1 MDYKDYYKILG
12 VPRTAD
18 EKAIRRAYRK
28 LAKESHP
35 DLHPGDAA
43 AAQRFKDVAE
53 AYEVLGDADKRAKY
67 DKFGA
72 AWRDAERA
80 GAADGFDWSQWGG
93 APGGRRPGG
102 GGARSN
108 VRNLSPEDLEAIF
121 GQGGGGGFSD
131 FFESLFGG
139 SQSGGQGGGAQGGRR
154 ARPGAAQQ
162 QAQLSRGADLEAAV
176 PISLAEAFSGT
187 ARQLNV
193 DGRRIEVRIPPG
205 VKTGSKVRVRGEGQ
219 AGQAGAGDLYLIV
232 EVTPDARFERD
243 GDDLRG
249 RVKVPLYTALLGGE
263 VIVATLAGPAH
274 LTIPPE
280 TRNGQR
286 FRLAGKGMPQLRAP
300 ETRGD
305 LFVTVEVELPRDL
318 TDDERRLLGE
328 LAALRAAG

>member
-1 MDYKDYYKILG
+1 MDYKDYYRILG

-18 EKAIRRAYRK
+18 DKAIRRAYRK

-93 APGGRRPGG
+93 APGGRRAGG
-102 GGARSN
+102 PAAGRTN

-121 GQGGGGGFSD
+121 GGGGGGFSD
-131 FFESLFGG
+131 FFETLFGG
-139 SQSGGQGGGAQGGRR
+139 AAGGGRR
-154 ARPGAAQQ
+154 SPGGAAQQ
-162 QAQLSRGADLEAAV
+162 AARLSRGGDLEAAV
-176 PISLAEAFSGT
+176 PISLAEAFAGT
-187 ARQLNV
+187 ARQLNL

-219 AGQAGAGDLYLIV
+219 PGQAGAGDLYLIV

-263 VIVATLAGPAH
+263 VAVPTLAGPAH

-286 FRLAGKGMPQLRAP
+286 FRLAGRGMPNLRDPQA
-300 ETRGD
+300 RGD
-305 LFVTVEVELPRDL
+305 LFVTVDVELPRDL
-318 TDDERRLLGE
+318 TDEEKRLFGE
-328 LAALRAAG
+328 LATLRSGG